1 MHSSRLRTARS
12 LTVSRSIGGGG
23 GLGVFC
29 PTHPDADPPGCRPPS
44 GCRPPP
50 RCRPPSW
57 MQSHLPDADPL
68 DADPP
73 VDRQTPVKTLPCPK
87 LRFRAVK
94 KGLILLTEHG
104 NLLLPLHRQQ
114 VLSMYLYAKGEV
126 SNSNN
131 SEVIALTDR
140 CINIQRERQD

>member
-57 MQSHLPDADPL
+57 MQSPLPDADP
-68 DADPP
+68 PCG
-73 VDRQTPVKTLPCPK
+73 QTNTCENITLPQTS
-87 LRFRAVK
+87 FSGGK
-94 KGLILLTEHG
+94 KGFDLIDRT
-104 NLLLPLHRQQ
+104 RQSFASATPSTSAIN
-114 VLSMYLYAKGEV
+114 VSVCKKG
-126 SNSNN
+126 SFQLQQFRSY
-131 SEVIALTDR
+131 SLD
-140 CINIQRERQD
+140 